1 MKEIFNN
8 LAFRS
13 TLVCLSI
20 TKKHFWLCS
29 QTQRTKKILFV
40 SETQLSLKVEFVL
53 QSAPFSSS
61 SHFFFTLYSCRASS
75 TSISFFAVSFLYF
88 SEYLI
93 KLIFSFEVLES

>member
-8 LAFRS
+8 IAFRS

-29 QTQRTKKILFV
+29 QTQRTKKFLFV
-40 SETQLSLKVEFVL
+40 SETLSLKVEFVL
-53 QSAPFSSS
+53 QSAPFSVP
-61 SHFFFTLYSCRASS
+61 HTFFTLYSCRASS

>member
-1 MKEIFNN
+1 MKEISNN

-40 SETQLSLKVEFVL
+40 SETFSLKVEFVL
-53 QSAPFSSS
+53 QSAPFSVPHTSFS
-61 SHFFFTLYSCRASS
+61 LLTVVVPLPHQYHFLPFPFF
-75 TSISFFAVSFLYF
+75 IFLN
-88 SEYLI
+88 I
-93 KLIFSFEVLES
+93 

>member
-29 QTQRTKKILFV
+29 QTQRTKKNLFV
-40 SETQLSLKVEFVL
+40 SETLSLKVEFVL
-53 QSAPFSSS
+53 QSAPFSVP
-61 SHFFFTLYSCRASS
+61 HIFFFTLYSCRASS
-75 TSISFFAVSFLYF
+75 TSISILPFPFFIFLN
-88 SEYLI
+88 I
-93 KLIFSFEVLES
+93 

>member
-29 QTQRTKKILFV
+29 QTQRTKQFLFV
-40 SETQLSLKVEFVL
+40 SETLSLKVEFVL
-53 QSAPFSSS
+53 QSAPFSVP
-61 SHFFFTLYSCRASS
+61 HTFFHSLQLSCLFHINIIFCRFLSL
-75 TSISFFAVSFLYF
+75 FFC
-88 SEYLI
+88 EYLI

>member
-1 MKEIFNN
+1 MKEIFYN

-29 QTQRTKKILFV
+29 QTQRTKKFLFV
-40 SETQLSLKVEFVL
+40 SETLSLKVEFVL
-53 QSAPFSSS
+53 QSAPFSVPPF
-61 SHFFFTLYSCRASS
+61 FFFTLYSCRASS